1 MSAQSLPSPTVYVVA
16 SDDACRQAVGMACVQ
31 GGFAHR
37 PFASATEFSE
47 HCRKY
52 TVHGCAIAP
61 LEQPEL
67 SGLQLLR
74 TVHEW
79 ARDLPFLFLAASD
92 NIAATAEA
100 MRCGAVDVLVH
111 PAPPENLIQAIKMAL
126 TQAERVRRARALVED
141 LERRAAELTTAERE
155 VLERIVR
162 GCPNKTIAVELG
174 LHVKSIEARRAR
186 VMRKMKARNLP
197 DLVRASIALANRQD
211 WRVVLGVLEAP
222 QPGQ

>member
-1 MSAQSLPSPTVYVVA
+1 MSASPPPSPTVYVVA
-16 SDDACRQAVGMACVQ
+16 SDAACRQAVGTACAQ

-37 PFASATEFSE
+37 PFASATEFTE
-47 HCRKY
+47 HCRRY
-52 TVHGCAIAP
+52 AIHGCAIAP

-79 ARDLPFLFLAASD
+79 AADLPFLFLATND

-100 MRCGAVDVLVH
+100 MRRGAIDVLVY
-111 PAPPENLIQAIKMAL
+111 PAPPEKLIQAIRLAL
-126 TQAERVRRARALVED
+126 NQAERVRQARTLVED
-141 LERRAAELTTAERE
+141 LERRAAELTTAEWE

-162 GCPNKTIAVELG
+162 GYPNKAIAVELG

-186 VMRKMKARNLP
+186 VMRKMRARNLP
-197 DLVRASIALANRQD
+197 ELVRASIALANRQD

-222 QPGQ
+222 QVGP